1 MKYIISWTEHIRYNA
16 IVDWPDDIE
25 RLRDTVHCY
34 PGSNSVDVDG
44 STTKTRE
51 RWDELRY
58 NAEPEYGNADS
69 FEVEPYKEEL

>member
-16 IVDWPDDIE
+16 IVDWPDDIQ

-44 STTKTRE
+44 SMTKTRE

-58 NAEPEYGNADS
+58 NALPEYGKADS
-69 FEVEPYKEEL
+69 FEVEPYKEEQ

>member
-44 STTKTRE
+44 SMTKTRE
-51 RWDELRY
+51 RWDELRS
-58 NAEPEYGNADS
+58 NALPEYGKADS
-69 FEVEPYKEEL
+69 FEVEPHKEEQ